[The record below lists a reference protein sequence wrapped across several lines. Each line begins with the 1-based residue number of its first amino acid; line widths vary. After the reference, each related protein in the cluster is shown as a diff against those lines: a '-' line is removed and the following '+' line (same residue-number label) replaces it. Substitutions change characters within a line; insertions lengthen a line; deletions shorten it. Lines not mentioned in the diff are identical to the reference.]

1 MYKAADYRCL
11 KPEKDKV
18 NIYILES
25 FFKQKKIIATWNTK
39 IHSSNILL
47 DYLETW

>member
-18 NIYILES
+18 NIYIPESYFKQIYCNMEYQNS
-25 FFKQKKIIATWNTK
+25 FF
-39 IHSSNILL
+39 
-47 DYLETW
+47 